1 MKTFPQCN
9 DDRTTRRITPMKN
22 ARSMTWRNALAALN
36 LEGEGEK
43 ADRLVGQL
51 TSKLRSHRNYKEA
64 LGVFRERTWAGA
76 PLSL

>member
-9 DDRTTRRITPMKN
+9 DDGTTRKVTPMKN
-22 ARSMTWRNALAALN
+22 AWKMPWRNPLAALH
-36 LEGEGEK
+36 LQGEGEK
-43 ADRLVGQL
+43 EDRLVGQV
-51 TSKLRSHRNYKEA
+51 TSKSRSHSNYKEA